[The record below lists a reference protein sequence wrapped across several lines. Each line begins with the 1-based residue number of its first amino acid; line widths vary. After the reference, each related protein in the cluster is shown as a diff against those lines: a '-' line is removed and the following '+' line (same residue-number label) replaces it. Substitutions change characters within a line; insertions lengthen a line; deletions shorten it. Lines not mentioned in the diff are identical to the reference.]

1 MQTVRGCY
9 IGQIEGKNVAKT
21 VKAADV
27 LIVEDSEEAIWMM
40 GNVLQKEGLMV
51 KTTITEKG

>member
-1 MQTVRGCY
+1 M
-9 IGQIEGKNVAKT
+9 AKT